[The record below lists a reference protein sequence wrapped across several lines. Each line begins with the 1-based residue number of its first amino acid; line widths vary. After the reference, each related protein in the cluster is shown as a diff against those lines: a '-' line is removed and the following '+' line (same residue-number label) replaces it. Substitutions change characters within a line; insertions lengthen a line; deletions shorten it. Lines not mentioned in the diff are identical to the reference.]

1 MRMKIKKW
9 LAAFTVAA
17 GMVLPARLPLPL
29 RMKRLS
35 RRWKHLRQ
43 QRRQYRRKN
52 RRRQRKHLFLFRG
65 TEVWQMIN
73 QGTAQKSSLRYRQRT
88 AIRFFLVLD
97 RSSNKENV
105 YMLSMIDED
114 DLAEFV
120 TETKKQ
126 ETEQPTVITPQ
137 PETKPAVEETEK
149 EPEKEVKRLIPGRCL
164 PLRCLP

>member
-17 GMVLPARLPLPL
+17 GMVLPATTAFAFTDEAA
-29 RMKRLS
+29 
-35 RRWKHLRQ
+35 Q
-43 QRRQYRRKN
+43 QAVEAPAPTETPVQEEEPPKTEETPFSVPGNGSLADDKSGDSTKEFLTVQTKN
-52 RRRQRKHLFLFRG
+52 G
-65 TEVWQMIN
+65 NT
-73 QGTAQKSSLRYRQRT
+73 
-88 AIRFFLVLD
+88 FFLVLD

-126 ETEQPTVITPQ
+126 NSQQ
-137 PETKPAVEETEK
+137 SLHHSRRQNLQLRKRK
-149 EPEKEVKRLIPGRCL
+149 RSRKKKVKRLIPGRCL